1 MSKNYA
7 NEHPKNKKK
16 NQDSNVKVASSAA
29 AQKRK
34 FKLQQIFEGEVLMWE
49 SAHDKMM
56 PLKDQDKLYKR
67 LRLKVLGRSD

>member
-16 NQDSNVKVASSAA
+16 NQDSNVKVASSSS

-34 FKLQQIFEGEVLMWE
+34 LKLQQIFEGKVLMWE
-49 SAHDKMM
+49 SAHDRSM
-56 PLKDQDKLYKR
+56 PISQQDKLYKS

>member
-7 NEHPKNKKK
+7 NEHPRNKKK
-16 NQDSNVKVASSAA
+16 NQDSNVKVASSSS

-34 FKLQQIFEGEVLMWE
+34 LKLQQIFEGEVLMWE
-49 SAHDKMM
+49 SAHDQTM
-56 PLKDQDKLYKR
+56 PSSQQDKLYKS

>member
-16 NQDSNVKVASSAA
+16 NKSSNVKVASSKA

-34 FKLQQIFEGEVLMWE
+34 LKLQ
-49 SAHDKMM
+49 
-56 PLKDQDKLYKR
+56 KLYN
-67 LRLKVLGRSD
+67 